1 MFQFKGIRY
10 KYVGF
15 PNDLLLVPRIFT
27 KVMKPVLS
35 YQVNDFFL
43 VADISE
49 ECKDAVI
56 DTYDLHVKLGFLY
69 I

>member
-1 MFQFKGIRY
+1 M
-10 KYVGF
+10 
-15 PNDLLLVPRIFT
+15 NHLD
-27 KVMKPVLS
+27 
-35 YQVNDFFL
+35 DFFL